1 MKKIVFGV
9 FLLLCVTSLTTTTA
23 EAAGL
28 ANPSFDG
35 DTAFSGKLPSWEI
48 RKGETILSTDTL
60 TKSIGYNYNAVSTSI
75 INGVPT
81 SVGWMAFYT
90 HATNGVRS
98 FASIGT
104 YGYSPDKI
112 IDRSLSQTFELT
124 TPSKITFDMNQY
136 VRNLTSVKGA
146 TAEIYVLVDGV
157 KVFQKSLTQNSILT
171 NQYPQPATVANGEK
185 WTTVTLPETISAGK
199 HTIRFGVSKTHW
211 VVGAQFFVDNIRV
224 ENATPEPEI
233 YMLSSDT
240 AELLPVNNKMHT
252 VHLATDNAKVTCAI
266 KSITMNEEV
275 SVLGKSDTDSAI
287 VGNTIAE
294 LRATRNNNEGRVY
307 TLETSCTDGYYTNSH
322 KVTVSVPHDMRD
334 KHEADA
340 LEAVEATATP
350 EVATEVAAIEASA
363 TGVAANSSTAVV
375 LTTFTKLPAAEP
387 AAEVVLEATGVAKG
401 NNK

>member
-199 HTIRFGVSKTHW
+199 HTIRFGVSKT
-211 VVGAQFFVDNIRV
+211 
-224 ENATPEPEI
+224 
-233 YMLSSDT
+233 
-240 AELLPVNNKMHT
+240 
-252 VHLATDNAKVTCAI
+252 
-266 KSITMNEEV
+266 
-275 SVLGKSDTDSAI
+275 LGRRR
-287 VGNTIAE
+287 TI
-294 LRATRNNNEGRVY
+294 LCG
-307 TLETSCTDGYYTNSH
+307 
-322 KVTVSVPHDMRD
+322 
-334 KHEADA
+334 
-340 LEAVEATATP
+340 
-350 EVATEVAAIEASA
+350 
-363 TGVAANSSTAVV
+363 
-375 LTTFTKLPAAEP
+375 
-387 AAEVVLEATGVAKG
+387 
-401 NNK
+401 